1 MFKIPS
7 TVRIGYLTCQV
18 REMPSI
24 EAKRRAI
31 CGYFDEDS
39 GDIEI
44 ASNLSDQMKADA
56 LLHEMLHAIC
66 LLAGTEL
73 DGQREERF
81 VRVIASGLLAAM
93 RDNPKVFDALREA
106 TR

>member
-1 MFKIPS
+1 MKLPAS
-7 TVRIGYLTCQV
+7 VRIGYLTCLV
-18 REMPSI
+18 REIPSV
-24 EAKRRAI
+24 EAKRREI

-44 ASNLSDQMKADA
+44 AGNLSDPLKADA

-73 DGQREERF
+73 DGDQEERF

-93 RDNPKVFDALREA
+93 RDNPKVFDAMREA
-106 TR
+106 IR